1 MKKIYLITGGF
12 GHLGYNLVSMLLK
25 TGDEIRVFE
34 NSETNIFAGTGVK
47 LVAGDIRK
55 KEDVERLFEG
65 LSEYDGVFVIHCAGI
80 VSIASKYDRTVYDV
94 NVTGTENIVDAS
106 LAHKVSRFVYVS
118 SVHAITEKKSGK
130 LISEIPVYEPDKV
143 FGLYAK
149 TKAEASNYVLE
160 ASRRGLNASVV
171 NPSGII
177 GPGDRKIGHTT
188 RLIVDYLRK
197 RLISGVRGGYD
208 FVDVRDVCDG
218 IIRCLENGSSGESY
232 ILSGRYVSVKELL
245 DTLHELTGQK
255 KIRSY
260 LPMWFI
266 KPLAPLA
273 ETYYKL
279 MGTKPLF
286 TRYSLYTLRS
296 NGAFSHEK
304 ASKELG
310 YLPRDF
316 IETLRDTVLWL
327 EKNRIVPAKHRA
339 KAVLSEP

>member
-1 MKKIYLITGGF
+1 MKKVYLITGGF

-34 NSETNIFAGTGVK
+34 NSETNLFAGTGVG
-47 LVAGDIRK
+47 LVSGDIRR
-55 KEDVERLFEG
+55 KEDIERLFEG
-65 LSEYDGVFVIHCAGI
+65 VSECEVSVIHCAGI
-80 VSIASKYDRTVYDV
+80 VSIASKYDQTVYDV
-94 NVTGTENIVDAS
+94 NVTGTKNMVDAS
-106 LAHKVSRFVYVS
+106 LAHGVSRFIYVS
-118 SVHAITEKKSGK
+118 SVHAITEKKRGE

-149 TKAEASNYVLE
+149 TKAEASNYVLK
-160 ASRRGLNASVV
+160 ASRRGLNASIV
-171 NPSGII
+171 NPSGMI

-218 IIRCLENGSSGESY
+218 IIRCLENGNSGESY
-232 ILSGRYVSVKELL
+232 ILSGHYISVKELL
-245 DTLHELTGQK
+245 DTLHNMTGQK

-266 KPLAPLA
+266 EPLAPLA
-273 ETYYKL
+273 EAYYKI
-279 MGTKPLF
+279 MRTKPLF

-304 ASKELG
+304 ASRELG
-310 YLPRDF
+310 YLPRGF
-316 IETLRDTVLWL
+316 TETLRDTVLWL
-327 EKNRIVPAKHRA
+327 EKEGLVPMKYRA
-339 KAVLSEP
+339 KAVLSGQ

>member
-25 TGDEIRVFE
+25 KGAEIRVFE
-34 NSETNIFAGTGVK
+34 NSETNVFAGTGVG
-47 LVAGDIRK
+47 LITGDIRR
-55 KEDVERLFEG
+55 KEDIERLFEG
-65 LSEYDGVFVIHCAGI
+65 LGEYDEVSVIHCAGI
-80 VSIASKYDRTVYDV
+80 VSIASKYDRTVCDV
-94 NVTGTENIVDAS
+94 NVTGTKNIVDAS

-118 SVHAITEKKSGK
+118 SVHAITEKKSGN

-160 ASRRGLNASVV
+160 ASRRGLNASIV

-188 RLIVDYLRK
+188 RLIIDYLNK

-218 IIRCLENGSSGESY
+218 IVRCLENGKSGESY

-245 DTLHELTGQK
+245 DSLHDLTGQK

-266 KPLAPLA
+266 KPLAPFA
-273 ETYYKL
+273 EMYYKI
-279 MGTKPLF
+279 MKTKPLF

-296 NGAFSHEK
+296 NGNFSHEK
-304 ASKELG
+304 AFRELG

-316 IETLRDTVLWL
+316 METLRDTVLWL
-327 EKNRIVPAKHRA
+327 EKNGFIPMKYRA
-339 KAVLSEP
+339 KAILSGQ